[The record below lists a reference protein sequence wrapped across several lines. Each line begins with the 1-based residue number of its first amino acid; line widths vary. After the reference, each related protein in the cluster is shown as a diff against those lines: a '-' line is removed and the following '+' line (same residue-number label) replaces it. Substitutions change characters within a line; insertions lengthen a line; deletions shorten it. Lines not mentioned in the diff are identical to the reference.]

1 MNTIILI
8 GLPAS
13 GKSTYAEKI
22 KNNNTIVL
30 SSDSIRKEIY
40 GDESIQGNPKE
51 IFDTLY
57 SRMRLALSEN
67 KDVIVDAT
75 NINIRDRSLSI
86 NIAKEFNSDI
96 EAVVFE
102 TPIEECKKRNL
113 KRKRV
118 VPDFV
123 YDRMSNKYEEPTLKE
138 GFNIITTIF

>member
-13 GKSTYAEKI
+13 GKSTYAEEI
-22 KNNNTIVL
+22 KNDNTIVL

-51 IFDTLY
+51 IFDILY
-57 SRMRLALSEN
+57 SRMRSALSEN

-75 NINIRDRSLSI
+75 NINIRDRSLAI
-86 NIAKEFNSDI
+86 NIAKEFNSYI
-96 EAVVFE
+96 KAVVF
-102 TPIEECKKRNL
+102 TTSIEECKERNL
-113 KRKRV
+113 KRERV

-123 YDRMSNKYEEPTLKE
+123 YDRMTSKFEEPTLEE
-138 GFNIITTIF
+138 GFDDIITFK

>member
-22 KNNNTIVL
+22 KNDNTVVL

-40 GDESIQGNPKE
+40 GNESIQGNPKE

-57 SRMRLALSEN
+57 SRMRSALSEN

-75 NINIRDRSLSI
+75 NINIRDRSL
-86 NIAKEFNSDI
+86 A
-96 EAVVFE
+96 
-102 TPIEECKKRNL
+102 
-113 KRKRV
+113 
-118 VPDFV
+118 
-123 YDRMSNKYEEPTLKE
+123 
-138 GFNIITTIF
+138 